1 MKRKGAGRGRG
12 GRRAARR
19 VPARRASRD
28 RPLTAA
34 TAHALLQLFRD
45 LSAASREEELAAA
58 VGHALEAIFP
68 GRCHAIR
75 LLDPVSL
82 ALTSMRTHGRLTPA
96 VGHRLALR
104 RGAVV
109 KTGLSEAQLLAGGG
123 TVVQRDEPLFADCDR
138 ATAVPLAVGG
148 TLHGIVQLE
157 YPRGARGSPEADEPV
172 LLQVANQAA
181 LAARN
186 LRTVE
191 ELTHFKTF
199 LEELIENGNALIAV
213 VNRDREILVFN
224 KALARLTGFPREEAL
239 GEDLLDLVPD
249 AERRRVESVLERGLA
264 GDPVTSFETRL
275 RMRSGGEARVSLST
289 SAVEGASGAVEGVI
303 AIGQDTTLLRALQ
316 ERAEHSQKLA
326 ELGRLAAGVVHEL
339 NNPLTA
345 VAAYSENLVEKLSLA
360 GGDPGDVAKLR
371 RIREAAQRLQRLSRD
386 LMAFARPPTDQREL
400 VDLAALLEEAAVMC
414 EPALRAAGA
423 RVERSLEPVPAIWGQ
438 RGSLTQV
445 FVNLITNAA
454 QALPEGGGVVR
465 LESALDGAHVAARVR
480 DDGRGMPPEVK
491 RRVFEPFFTTKK
503 DGDGT
508 GLGLPIVQG
517 IVSRHGG
524 AISVES
530 KAGEGTAF
538 TVLLPLAPEA

>member
-1 MKRKGAGRGRG
+1 MRRKGAARSGAL
-12 GRRAARR
+12 RRSARHRSARHAA
-19 VPARRASRD
+19 ASAALLELSRD
-28 RPLTAA
+28 LA
-34 TAHALLQLFRD
+34 
-45 LSAASREEELAAA
+45 AASREEELSAA
-58 VGHALEAIFP
+58 VGRALEAIFP
-68 GRCHAIR
+68 GRCHAVR
-75 LLDPVSL
+75 MLDPATL
-82 ALTSMRTHGRLTPA
+82 ALTSMRARGRLTPV

-104 RGAVV
+104 RAAALR
-109 KTGLSEAQLLAGGG
+109 TGLSEAQLLSAGARL
-123 TVVQRDEPLFADCDR
+123 VARDEPIFAGCVR

-148 TLHGIVQLE
+148 ALHGIIHLE
-157 YPRGARGSPEADEPV
+157 APRGVPGRSGRDEPV

-186 LRTVE
+186 LRTLE
-191 ELTHFKTF
+191 ELVHFKSF

-213 VNRDREILVFN
+213 VNREREILVFN
-224 KALARLTGFPREEAL
+224 KSLVRLTGFTREEAL

-249 AERRRVESVLERGLA
+249 AERRRVESVLERGLSGEA
-264 GDPVTSFETRL
+264 VNAFETRL

-289 SAVEGASGAVEGVI
+289 SAVQGASGAVEGVI

-316 ERAEHSQKLA
+316 ERAEHGQKLA

-345 VAAYSENLVEKLSLA
+345 VAAYSENLVEKLSQA
-360 GGDPGDVAKLR
+360 GGDPGDVVKLR

-386 LMAFARPPTDQREL
+386 LMAFARPPGEQREL

-423 RVERSLEPVPAIWGQ
+423 RVERSLEAVPAIWGQ

-454 QALPEGGGVVR
+454 QALPAGGGVVR
-465 LESALDGAHVAARVR
+465 LEAALDGAHVAARVR
-480 DDGRGMPPEVK
+480 DDGPGMAPEVK

-517 IVSRHGG
+517 IVARHGG

-530 KAGEGTAF
+530 QPGEGTAF
-538 TVLLPLAPEA
+538 TVLLPLAPAD